1 MTTTDRIELAEPA
14 RLAEGDVIEDPAGGR
29 WLTIQEIQVISTKGD
44 GVFSFYGAGPDD
56 RITVSGAQ
64 KVRRRK

>member
-1 MTTTDRIELAEPA
+1 MTTSDHIELAEPA
-14 RLAEGDVIEDPAGGR
+14 CLAEGDVIEDPAGGR